1 MKMTGWA
8 PSLQQAIMVFSSRT
22 QTFMVNLPCNPVW
35 DFKVILAGSRRMMQT
50 NVGEIRKM
58 KYVLTNPDNS
68 DEFWVLLSYRQTSPQ
83 PYQQHRNV
91 VWPIDESNYF

>member
-1 MKMTGWA
+1 M
-8 PSLQQAIMVFSSRT
+8 I
-22 QTFMVNLPCNPVW
+22 NLSCNPVW

-68 DEFWVLLSYRQTSPQ
+68 DEFGYCYHIAKRHHNHINNIEMWCGLSTNPIIL
-83 PYQQHRNV
+83 RN
-91 VWPIDESNYF
+91 SGRFL